1 MDVTE
6 VGARALVLP
15 PEGGQQGP
23 DGELGTGRT
32 GSWGRTRRAEPDAG
46 AWGRRG
52 TGLRGHT

>member
-6 VGARALVLP
+6 VEVRALVLP

-23 DGELGTGRT
+23 DGEP
-32 GSWGRTRRAEPDAG
+32 GRTRRAEPDAG